1 MQVPK
6 RTTGL
11 CKKGHATITQ
21 LETRRELPPNSVPQQ
36 R

>member
-6 RTTGL
+6 RTTGP
-11 CKKGHATITQ
+11 CKKGHVTITQ

-36 R
+36 Q